1 MLKKCH
7 DPTNWRALRR
17 ITLSLIRLMRRLAVP
32 SGWDWFGGTPPRLN
46 APGDDP
52 EASFYRALT
61 TLAQHCL
68 MKIRDNMN
76 AVIESLQKEHGLLAA
91 YLEATDKINWRA
103 LHNAVVIAETP
114 EPLNVEAQRTPTA
127 PELPEVVPTAPDLL
141 EVVPSRSAFVFRR
154 ANLVRIP

>member
-1 MLKKCH
+1 
-7 DPTNWRALRR
+7 
-17 ITLSLIRLMRRLAVP
+17 MR
-32 SGWDWFGGTPPRLN
+32 T
-46 APGDDP
+46 
-52 EASFYRALT
+52 
-61 TLAQHCL
+61 
-68 MKIRDNMN
+68 RDNIS
-76 AVIESLQKEHGLLAA
+76 AVIKSLKRDHGLLAA

-127 PELPEVVPTAPDLL
+127 PELPEVVPTAPELL